1 MMAVFAK
8 EGSWWA
14 YWRQK
19 TYGEAKPTETLLQY
33 TSRIYTSEVPMDLG
47 LLVCAFGLSADQNG
61 SLYLALVDR
70 LVISDDEYAA
80 TLTGL
85 ECIVLQ
91 GKCYLDIG
99 QPRRAWLAYRRG
111 LVLGQLMVSTFV
123 ALGSQY

>member
-1 MMAVFAK
+1 
-8 EGSWWA
+8 
-14 YWRQK
+14 
-19 TYGEAKPTETLLQY
+19 
-33 TSRIYTSEVPMDLG
+33 MDLG

-111 LVLGQLMVSTFV
+111 LVLGQLMVSTLWPWV
-123 ALGSQY
+123 LSIDVSRICTEIIETLSRRTIYGGHCIKVIVSSVSSLVYHTV